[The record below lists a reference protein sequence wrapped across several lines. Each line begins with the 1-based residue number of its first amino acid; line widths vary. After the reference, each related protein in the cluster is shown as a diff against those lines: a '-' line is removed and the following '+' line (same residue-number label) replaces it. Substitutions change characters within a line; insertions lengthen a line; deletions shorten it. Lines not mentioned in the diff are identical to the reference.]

1 MRALITGASSGIGAE
16 IAKVLDS
23 MGIDTVLVARREG
36 KLQELAKKL
45 QNKAEIIVMDL
56 SEPGAP
62 EKLFAKVPE
71 IDILVN
77 NAGFGVYGRFDQT
90 PLEREKELIA
100 LNITALHSLTKLYL
114 PGFKEKNR
122 GYILNVA
129 SVAAFLV
136 GPIFSSY
143 YASKAYVLRLSAAI
157 YRELKKE
164 KSAVKISCLCPGPV
178 VTEFNRVA
186 GVNFG
191 PLGMKAD
198 KVAKIA
204 VRGMFKGKRVVVPGG
219 LIKCCRF
226 FAKILPESL
235 TTTVVMMI
243 QSARKLEK

>member
-1 MRALITGASSGIGAE
+1 MKALITGASSGIGME
-16 IAKVLDS
+16 IAKVLDG
-23 MGIDTVLVARREG
+23 MGIETVLVARREDR
-36 KLQELAKKL
+36 LRELAQKL
-45 QNKAEIIVMDL
+45 QNKTEIIAMDL
-56 SEPGAP
+56 SIPGAT
-62 EKLFAKVPE
+62 EELFEKVPE

-77 NAGFGVYGRFDQT
+77 NAGFGVYGKFDIT
-90 PLEREKELIA
+90 DLEREKELIA

-114 PGFKEKNR
+114 PRFKAKNK

-129 SVAAFLV
+129 SIAAFLV

-143 YASKAYVLRLSAAI
+143 YASKAYVLRLSQAI
-157 YRELKKE
+157 HRELKKD

-178 VTEFNRVA
+178 VTEFNQVA

-191 PLGMKAD
+191 PLGMRAD

-204 VRGMFKGKRVVVPGG
+204 VNGMFKGKQVVVPGG

-235 TTTVVMMI
+235 TTAVVMMI